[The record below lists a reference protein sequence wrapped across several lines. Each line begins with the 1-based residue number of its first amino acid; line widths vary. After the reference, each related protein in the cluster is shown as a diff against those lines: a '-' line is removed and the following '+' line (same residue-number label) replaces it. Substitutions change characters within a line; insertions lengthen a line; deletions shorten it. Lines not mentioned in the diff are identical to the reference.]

1 MKNITNIVI
10 IDDNKIDCFINQRII
25 NLANKNINTIIFN
38 SSSEAL
44 DYFKNNKEVFKVSM
58 FNTNL
63 ILLDINMPKMNG
75 FELLNKLALTEGFNK
90 NSFLVFFLSS
100 SNIESDILYAK
111 ENEYSS
117 GYIVKPLTI
126 DKINEA
132 LMPTNKTF
140 KMII

>member
-1 MKNITNIVI
+1 MKKITNIVI
-10 IDDNKIDCFINQRII
+10 IDDNKIDCFIDQRII
-25 NLANKNINTIIFN
+25 NLANNNINTITFN
-38 SSSEAL
+38 SSSVAL
-44 DYFKNNKEVFKVSM
+44 EYFRNNKDDFKVSM

-75 FELLNKLALTEGFNK
+75 FELLNELTETEGFNE

-100 SNIESDILYAK
+100 SNIKSDILYAK
-111 ENEYSS
+111 ENKFIS
-117 GYIVKPLTI
+117 GYIVKPLTV

-132 LMPTNKTF
+132 LMANNETF